1 MFQSWWLKSFFGL
14 WTAVAITS
22 ATSSLQAQAPCVS
35 AISAV
40 YSEGMPSGMATEI
53 DPSALLE
60 EVDEPAKI
68 INLIVVVPEK
78 AVVKINGEPTFTKGV
93 VRPYIVRGLKEG
105 SKYKFKVEGLYKNET
120 GAEYFASDEVT
131 VAAGESKQVVLR
143 LRRRNREPPQPAP
156 AAAAASAATT

>member
-1 MFQSWWLKSFFGL
+1 MFQSWRIKTFFGL
-14 WTAVAITS
+14 WTALAINC
-22 ATSSLQAQAPCVS
+22 ATSSLRAQAPCVS

-40 YSEGMPSGMATEI
+40 YSGGMPSESATEI
-53 DPSALLE
+53 DPSSLLE

-68 INLIVVVPEK
+68 INLTVVVPEK

-93 VRPYIVRGLKEG
+93 VRPYIVRGLKAG

-143 LRRRNREPPQPAP
+143 LRRKNREPPPPGAPPAP
-156 AAAAASAATT
+156 APGAAT